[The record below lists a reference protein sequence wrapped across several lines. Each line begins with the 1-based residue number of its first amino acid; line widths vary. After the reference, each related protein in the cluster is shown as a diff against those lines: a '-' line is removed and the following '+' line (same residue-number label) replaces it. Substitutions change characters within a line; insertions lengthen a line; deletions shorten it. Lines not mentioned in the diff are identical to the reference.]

1 MAVSVGSKILTEHC
15 DWILITILFVH
26 LNSNQFNLPK
36 KSKVTAMFA
45 LIIAG
50 EAIFLL
56 PFILMR
62 VFKPVIRDAFLIS
75 DAQIG
80 EAQAL
85 YGITAVL
92 SYFFG
97 GFIADKWEP
106 RKLLSLSLFL
116 TAFGGFWLTKIPS
129 IFTLKI
135 LYAFWGV
142 STILLFWASLIKAT
156 RQWGNQNNQG
166 LSFGLLDGGRG
177 FFAATIA
184 LSGAGILTF
193 FFPQK
198 GEEITFENKVETLQ
212 YIIGTITCIVF
223 LIAFLVWK
231 VIPKEKEASQVY
243 DSDHNKEFQFN
254 FKEAFLLMKQ
264 KKVIFHSLII
274 FCAYCSYKL
283 TGVYGTYAKDVWNY
297 SLEEATYFAVF
308 IQYLR
313 PIAAISIGYIADK
326 FLPSKLIVPSFS
338 VLIFASVIL
347 GFGFFN
353 EQPIFLSFTIF
364 IFMAFGTY
372 SLRGLYFAIIE
383 ETKTPL
389 QLTGTLVGIISVV
402 GFTPDIFMSLF
413 NGYMLGENP
422 TIIEYQNL
430 FTTFTIIPIVGLL
443 AALGFRKSISKL

>member
-1 MAVSVGSKILTEHC
+1 MQSK
-15 DWILITILFVH
+15 
-26 LNSNQFNLPK
+26 NK
-36 KSKVTAMFA
+36 GTAMFA
-45 LIIAG
+45 LIVAG

-62 VFKPVIRDAFLIS
+62 VFKPVIREAFLIS

-85 YGITAVL
+85 YGVTAVI

-106 RKLLSLSLFL
+106 KKLLSLSLFF
-116 TAFGGFWLTKIPS
+116 TAIGGFWMTLIPS

-156 RQWGNQNNQG
+156 RQWGNKQNQG

-177 FFAATIA
+177 FFAASIA
-184 LSGAGILTF
+184 LFGASILTY
-193 FFPQK
+193 FFPEK
-198 GEEITFENKVETLQ
+198 GVEVTFNNKVETLQ
-212 YIIGTITCIVF
+212 YIIGTITTIVF
-223 LIAFLVWK
+223 LVALFVWK
-231 VIPKEKEASQVY
+231 TLPKELVKFETK
-243 DSDHNKEFQFN
+243 KEFQFN
-254 FKEAFLLMKQ
+254 FKQAFSLMKQ
-264 KKVIFHSLII
+264 KKVIFHAIII

-313 PIAAISIGYIADK
+313 PIAAISIGWIADK
-326 FLPSKLIVPSFS
+326 YLPSKIIVPSFS
-338 VLIFASVIL
+338 ILIFASTVL
-347 GFGFFN
+347 GFGFFKA
-353 EQPIFLSFTIF
+353 QPVFLSFTIF
-364 IFMAFGTY
+364 IFMALGTY

-383 ETKTPL
+383 ETKTPI
-389 QLTGTLVGIISVV
+389 QMTGTLVGIISII

-413 NGYMLGENP
+413 IGYLLGEKP
-422 TIIEYQNL
+422 SITEYQHL
-430 FTTFTIIPIVGLL
+430 FTIFTIIPIIGLL

>member
-1 MAVSVGSKILTEHC
+1 MQSK
-15 DWILITILFVH
+15 
-26 LNSNQFNLPK
+26 NK
-36 KSKVTAMFA
+36 GTAMFA
-45 LIIAG
+45 LIVAG

-62 VFKPVIRDAFLIS
+62 VFKPIIRDAFLIS
-75 DAQIG
+75 DAEIG

-85 YGITAVL
+85 YGVTALV

-106 RKLLSLSLFL
+106 KKLLTLSLFL
-116 TAFGGFWLTKIPS
+116 TSIGGFWMTLIPS

-135 LYAFWGV
+135 LYAFWGI

-156 RQWGNQNNQG
+156 RQWGNKNNQG
-166 LSFGLLDGGRG
+166 ISFGLLDGGRG
-177 FFAATIA
+177 FFAASIA
-184 LSGAGILTF
+184 LFGASILTY
-193 FFPQK
+193 FFPEK
-198 GEEITFENKVETLQ
+198 GVEITFSNKVETLQ
-212 YIIGTITCIVF
+212 YIIGTITAIVF
-223 LIAFLVWK
+223 LVALFVWK
-231 VIPKEKEASQVY
+231 TLPKDLVKFETR
-243 DSDHNKEFQFN
+243 NEFQFN
-254 FKEAFLLMKQ
+254 FKKAFSLMK
-264 KKVIFHSLII
+264 KRNVIFHSIII

-313 PIAAISIGYIADK
+313 PIAAISIGLLADK
-326 FLPSKLIVPSFS
+326 FIPSKIIVPCFS
-338 VLIFASVIL
+338 VVIISSAIL

-353 EQPIFLSFTIF
+353 EQPVFLLFIIF
-364 IFMAFGTY
+364 IFMALGTY

-383 ETKTPL
+383 ETKTPI

-413 NGYMLGENP
+413 IGYMLGESP
-422 TIIEYQNL
+422 TLIAYQNL
-430 FTTFTIIPIVGLL
+430 FTTFTIIPIIGLI
-443 AALGFRKSISKL
+443 AALGFKKSISKL

>member
-1 MAVSVGSKILTEHC
+1 
-15 DWILITILFVH
+15 
-26 LNSNQFNLPK
+26 
-36 KSKVTAMFA
+36 MFS

-85 YGITAVL
+85 YGITAVA

-97 GFIADKWEP
+97 GFIADKYEP
-106 RKLLSLSLFL
+106 RKLLTLSLIL
-116 TAFGGFWLTKIPS
+116 TALGGFWLTLMPS
-129 IFTLKI
+129 IIGLKA

-142 STILLFWASLIKAT
+142 STILLFWSSLIKAT

-166 LSFGLLDGGRG
+166 ISFGLLDGGRG

-184 LSGAGILTF
+184 LSGAGILTY
-193 FFPQK
+193 FFPEK
-198 GEEITFENKVETLQ
+198 GVEITFEHKVETLQ
-212 YIIGTITCIVF
+212 YIIGSITTIVF
-223 LIAFLVWK
+223 LIALLVWLF
-231 VIPKEKEASQVY
+231 IPKGKSEFKES
-243 DSDHNKEFQFN
+243 KEFQFD
-254 FKEAFLLMKQ
+254 FKKGFSLMKQ
-264 KKVIFHSLII
+264 KKVIYHSIII

-297 SLEEATYFAVF
+297 SLEEATYFAVL
-308 IQYLR
+308 IQYIR
-313 PIAAISIGYIADK
+313 PIAAITIGWIADK
-326 FLPSKLIVPSFS
+326 YMPSKIIIPSFS
-338 VLIFASVIL
+338 LLIIASLLL
-347 GFGFFN
+347 GLGLFN
-353 EQPIFLSFTIF
+353 TLPIALSFSTF
-364 IFMAFGTY
+364 IMMALGTY
-372 SLRGLYFAIIE
+372 ALRGLYFAIIE
-383 ETKTPL
+383 ETKTPI
-389 QLTGTLVGIISVV
+389 QFTGTLVGIISVV

-422 TIIEYQNL
+422 TIVEYQHL

-443 AALGFRKSISKL
+443 ATLGFRKAIKTTKNQHIK

>member
-1 MAVSVGSKILTEHC
+1 LPKQSKI
-15 DWILITILFVH
+15 
-26 LNSNQFNLPK
+26 
-36 KSKVTAMFA
+36 TAMLS

-62 VFKPVIRDAFLIS
+62 VFKPIIREAFLIS

-85 YGITAVL
+85 YGITAML

-97 GFIADKWEP
+97 GFIADKWTP
-106 RKLLSLSLFL
+106 KTLLSLSLFL
-116 TAFGGFWLTKIPS
+116 TAIGGFWMTMIPS
-129 IFTLKI
+129 INTLKL

-156 RQWGNQNNQG
+156 RQWGNENNQG

-177 FFAATIA
+177 LFAASIA
-184 LSGAGILTF
+184 LFGASILTY

-198 GEEITFENKVETLQ
+198 GIEITFENKVETLQ
-212 YIIGTITCIVF
+212 YIIGTITFIVF
-223 LIAFLVWK
+223 LVSLLVWRALPEEPIK
-231 VIPKEKEASQVY
+231 FETG
-243 DSDHNKEFQFN
+243 KEFQFN
-254 FKEAFLLMKQ
+254 FRKAFTLMKQ
-264 KKVIFHSLII
+264 KKVIFHSIII

-283 TGVYGTYAKDVWNY
+283 TGVFGTYAKDVWNY

-308 IQYLR
+308 IQFVR
-313 PIAAISIGYIADK
+313 PIAAISIGWVADK
-326 FLPSKLIVPSFS
+326 FIPSKIIVPSFS
-338 VLIFASVIL
+338 ILILASAIL

-353 EQPIFLSFTIF
+353 DQPMFLSFTVF
-364 IFMAFGTY
+364 IFMALGTY

-383 ETKTPL
+383 ETKTPI
-389 QLTGTLVGIISVV
+389 QMTGTLVGIISVV

-413 NGYMLGENP
+413 IGYMLGENP
-422 TIIEYQNL
+422 TIIAYQHL
-430 FTTFTIIPIVGLL
+430 FTTFTIIPIIGLI
-443 AALGFRKSISKL
+443 AALGFRKNTSKL

>member
-1 MAVSVGSKILTEHC
+1 MQS
-15 DWILITILFVH
+15 
-26 LNSNQFNLPK
+26 
-36 KSKVTAMFA
+36 KSKGTAMFA
-45 LIIAG
+45 LIVAG

-62 VFKPVIRDAFLIS
+62 VFKPIIRDAFLIS
-75 DAQIG
+75 DAEIG

-85 YGITAVL
+85 YGVTALV

-106 RKLLSLSLFL
+106 KKLLTLSLFL
-116 TAFGGFWLTKIPS
+116 TAIGGFWMTLIPS

-135 LYAFWGV
+135 LYAFWGI

-156 RQWGNQNNQG
+156 RQWGNKNNQG
-166 LSFGLLDGGRG
+166 ISFGLLDGGRG
-177 FFAATIA
+177 FFAASIA
-184 LSGAGILTF
+184 LFGASILTY
-193 FFPQK
+193 FFPEK
-198 GEEITFENKVETLQ
+198 GVEITFSNKVETLQ
-212 YIIGTITCIVF
+212 YIIGTITAIVF
-223 LIAFLVWK
+223 LVALFVWK
-231 VIPKEKEASQVY
+231 TLPKDLVKFETG
-243 DSDHNKEFQFN
+243 NEFQFN
-254 FKEAFLLMKQ
+254 FKKAFSLMK
-264 KKVIFHSLII
+264 KRNVIFHSIII

-313 PIAAISIGYIADK
+313 PIAAISIGLLADK
-326 FLPSKLIVPSFS
+326 FIPSKIIVPCFS
-338 VLIFASVIL
+338 VVIISSAIL

-353 EQPIFLSFTIF
+353 EQPVFLLFTIF
-364 IFMAFGTY
+364 IFMALGTY

-383 ETKTPL
+383 ETKTPI

-413 NGYMLGENP
+413 IGYMLGESP
-422 TIIEYQNL
+422 TLIAYQNL
-430 FTTFTIIPIVGLL
+430 FTTFTIIPIIGLI
-443 AALGFRKSISKL
+443 AALGFKKSISKL

>member
-1 MAVSVGSKILTEHC
+1 MQSK
-15 DWILITILFVH
+15 
-26 LNSNQFNLPK
+26 K
-36 KSKVTAMFA
+36 KVIAMFA

-85 YGITAVL
+85 YGVTAVI

-97 GFIADKWEP
+97 GILADKWAP
-106 RKLLSLSLFL
+106 KKLLSLSLFF
-116 TAFGGFWLTKIPS
+116 TAIGGFWMTLIPS
-129 IFTLKI
+129 ILTLKI

-156 RQWGNQNNQG
+156 RQWGNKHNQG

-177 FFAATIA
+177 FFAASIA
-184 LSGAGILTF
+184 LFGATILTY
-193 FFPQK
+193 FFPEK
-198 GEEITFENKVETLQ
+198 GVEVTYTNKVETLQ
-212 YIIGTITCIVF
+212 YIIGTITAIVF
-223 LIAFLVWK
+223 LVALFVWK
-231 VIPKEKEASQVY
+231 TIPKEFEKFERE
-243 DSDHNKEFQFN
+243 KEFQFN
-254 FKEAFLLMKQ
+254 FKKAFSLMKQ
-264 KKVIFHSLII
+264 KKVIFHSIII

-313 PIAAISIGYIADK
+313 PIAAISIGWIADK
-326 FLPSKLIVPSFS
+326 YLPSKIIVPSFS
-338 VLIFASVIL
+338 VLIFASAIS

-353 EQPIFLSFTIF
+353 AQPVFLSFTIF
-364 IFMAFGTY
+364 IFMALGTY

-383 ETKTPL
+383 ETKTPI
-389 QLTGTLVGIISVV
+389 QMTGTLVGIISVI

-413 NGYMLGENP
+413 IGYMLGEKP
-422 TIIEYQNL
+422 YLTGYQHL
-430 FTTFTIIPIVGLL
+430 FTIFTLIPIIGLI

>member
-1 MAVSVGSKILTEHC
+1 M
-15 DWILITILFVH
+15 
-26 LNSNQFNLPK
+26 QPK
-36 KSKVTAMFA
+36 NKVTTMFA

-85 YGITAVL
+85 YGLTAVV

-106 RKLLSLSLFL
+106 KKLLSLSLLL
-116 TAFGGFWLTKIPS
+116 TAIGGFWMALIPS

-135 LYAFWGV
+135 LYAFWGI
-142 STILLFWASLIKAT
+142 STILLFWSSLIKAT
-156 RQWGNQNNQG
+156 RHWGNKHNQG

-177 FFAATIA
+177 FFAASIA
-184 LSGAGILTF
+184 LFGASILTY
-193 FFPQK
+193 FFPEK
-198 GEEITFENKVETLQ
+198 GIEITFNNKVETLQ
-212 YIIGTITCIVF
+212 YVIGTITCIVF
-223 LIAFLVWK
+223 LVALLVWK
-231 VIPKEKEASQVY
+231 VLPKDTMKFEAGTAY
-243 DSDHNKEFQFN
+243 QFD
-254 FKEAFLLMKQ
+254 FKKAFSLMKK

-313 PIAAISIGYIADK
+313 PIAAISVGWIADK
-326 FLPSKLIVPSFS
+326 YIPSKIIVPSFS
-338 VLIFASVIL
+338 LLILASAIL

-353 EQPIFLSFTIF
+353 TQPVFLSFTIF
-364 IFMAFGTY
+364 IFMALGTY

-383 ETKTPL
+383 ETKTPI
-389 QLTGTLVGIISVV
+389 QMTGTLVGIISVV

-413 NGYMLGENP
+413 IGYMLGENP
-422 TIIEYQNL
+422 TLIDYQHL

-443 AALGFRKSISKL
+443 AALGFRKSTAKL

>member
-1 MAVSVGSKILTEHC
+1 
-15 DWILITILFVH
+15 
-26 LNSNQFNLPK
+26 
-36 KSKVTAMFA
+36 MFA

-62 VFKPVIRDAFLIS
+62 VFKPIIREAFVIS

-85 YGITAVL
+85 YGITAVI

-106 RKLLSLSLFL
+106 KKLLSLSLFL
-116 TAFGGFWLTKIPS
+116 TAIGGFWMTMIPS

-156 RQWGNQNNQG
+156 RQWGNKHNQG

-177 FFAATIA
+177 FFAAAIA
-184 LSGAGILTF
+184 LFGASILTY
-193 FFPQK
+193 FFPEK
-198 GEEITFENKVETLQ
+198 GIEITFENKIETLQ

-223 LIAFLVWK
+223 LVALLVWK
-231 VIPKEKEASQVY
+231 VLPKEEHKFETE
-243 DSDHNKEFQFN
+243 KEFQFN
-254 FKEAFLLMKQ
+254 FKKAFSLMKQ
-264 KKVIFHSLII
+264 RKVIFHSVII

-308 IQYLR
+308 IQFLR
-313 PIAAISIGYIADK
+313 PIAAISIGWIADK
-326 FLPSKLIVPSFS
+326 FIPSKMILPSFTILILGS
-338 VLIFASVIL
+338 AIL

-353 EQPIFLSFTIF
+353 QQAIYLSFIVFIF
-364 IFMAFGTY
+364 IALGTY

-383 ETKTPL
+383 ETKTPI
-389 QLTGTLVGIISVV
+389 QMTGTLVGIISVV

-413 NGYMLGENP
+413 IGYMLGENP
-422 TIIEYQNL
+422 TLIAYQQL
-430 FTTFTIIPIVGLL
+430 FTTFTIIPIIGLL
-443 AALGFRKSISKL
+443 ATLGFRKTIQKL

>member
-1 MAVSVGSKILTEHC
+1 
-15 DWILITILFVH
+15 
-26 LNSNQFNLPK
+26 
-36 KSKVTAMFA
+36 MFA

-62 VFKPVIRDAFLIS
+62 VFKPVIREAFVIS

-97 GFIADKWEP
+97 GFIADKWEA
-106 RKLLSLSLFL
+106 RKLLSLSLLL
-116 TAFGGFWLTKIPS
+116 TGIGGFWMTMIPS

-135 LYAFWGV
+135 LYAFWGI
-142 STILLFWASLIKAT
+142 STILFFWASLIKAT
-156 RQWGNQNNQG
+156 RQWGNENNQG

-184 LSGAGILTF
+184 LSGAAILTL
-193 FFPQK
+193 FFPDK
-198 GEEITFENKVETLQ
+198 GIEITFENKVETLQ
-212 YIIGTITCIVF
+212 YIIGTITFIVF
-223 LIAFLVWK
+223 LVALLVWK
-231 VIPKEKEASQVY
+231 VLPKEQVKV
-243 DSDHNKEFQFN
+243 DDEKEFQFN
-254 FKEAFLLMKQ
+254 FKEAFSLMKQ

-297 SLEEATYFAVF
+297 SLEEATYFAVS
-308 IQYLR
+308 IQYIR
-313 PIAAISIGYIADK
+313 PFAAIFIGWIADK
-326 FLPSKLIVPSFS
+326 FMPSKLLIPNFS
-338 VLIFASVIL
+338 VLIITSMIL
-347 GFGFFN
+347 GFGFIN
-353 EQPIFLSFTIF
+353 QHPIFLSITVF

-383 ETKTPL
+383 ETKTPI
-389 QLTGTLVGIISVV
+389 QFTGTLVGIISVV

-430 FTTFTIIPIVGLL
+430 FTTFTIIPIIGLL

>member
-1 MAVSVGSKILTEHC
+1 M
-15 DWILITILFVH
+15 
-26 LNSNQFNLPK
+26 QPK
-36 KSKVTAMFA
+36 NKVTSMFA

-85 YGITAVL
+85 YGLTAVV

-106 RKLLSLSLFL
+106 KKLLSLSLFL
-116 TAFGGFWLTKIPS
+116 TAIGGFWMALIPS

-135 LYAFWGV
+135 LYAFWGI
-142 STILLFWASLIKAT
+142 STILLFWSSLIKAT
-156 RQWGNQNNQG
+156 RHWGSKHNQG

-177 FFAATIA
+177 FFAASIA
-184 LSGAGILTF
+184 LFGASILTY
-193 FFPQK
+193 FFPEK
-198 GEEITFENKVETLQ
+198 GLEITFSNKVETLQ
-212 YIIGTITCIVF
+212 YVIGTITCIVF
-223 LIAFLVWK
+223 LVALLVWK
-231 VIPKEKEASQVY
+231 VLPKDPIKFENGTA
-243 DSDHNKEFQFN
+243 FQFD
-254 FKEAFLLMKQ
+254 FKKAFSLMKK

-313 PIAAISIGYIADK
+313 PIAAISVGWIADK
-326 FLPSKLIVPSFS
+326 YIPSKIIVPSFS
-338 VLIFASVIL
+338 ALILASAIL
-347 GFGFFN
+347 GFGLFN
-353 EQPIFLSFTIF
+353 TQPVFLSFTIF
-364 IFMAFGTY
+364 IFMALGTY

-383 ETKTPL
+383 ETKTPI
-389 QLTGTLVGIISVV
+389 QMTGTLVGIISVV

-413 NGYMLGENP
+413 IGYMLGENP
-422 TIIEYQNL
+422 TLIDYQHL

>member
-1 MAVSVGSKILTEHC
+1 
-15 DWILITILFVH
+15 
-26 LNSNQFNLPK
+26 
-36 KSKVTAMFA
+36 MFA
-45 LIIAG
+45 LIVAG

-62 VFKPVIRDAFLIS
+62 VFKPIIRDAFLIS
-75 DAQIG
+75 DAEIG

-85 YGITAVL
+85 YGVTALV

-106 RKLLSLSLFL
+106 KKLLTLSLFL
-116 TAFGGFWLTKIPS
+116 TAIGGFWMTLIPS

-135 LYAFWGV
+135 LYAFWGI

-156 RQWGNQNNQG
+156 RQWGNKNNQG
-166 LSFGLLDGGRG
+166 ISFGLLDGGRG
-177 FFAATIA
+177 FFAASIA
-184 LSGAGILTF
+184 LFGASILTC
-193 FFPQK
+193 FFPEK
-198 GEEITFENKVETLQ
+198 GVEITFSNKVETLQ
-212 YIIGTITCIVF
+212 YIIGTITAIVF
-223 LIAFLVWK
+223 LVALFVWK
-231 VIPKEKEASQVY
+231 TLPKDLVKFETR
-243 DSDHNKEFQFN
+243 NEFQFN
-254 FKEAFLLMKQ
+254 FKKAFSLMK
-264 KKVIFHSLII
+264 KRNVIFHSIII

-313 PIAAISIGYIADK
+313 PIAAISIGLLADK
-326 FLPSKLIVPSFS
+326 FIPSKIIVPCFS
-338 VLIFASVIL
+338 VVIISSAIL

-353 EQPIFLSFTIF
+353 EQPVFLLFTIF
-364 IFMAFGTY
+364 IFMALGTY

-383 ETKTPL
+383 ETKTPI

-413 NGYMLGENP
+413 IGYMLGESP
-422 TIIEYQNL
+422 TLIAYQNL
-430 FTTFTIIPIVGLL
+430 FTTFTIIPIIGLI
-443 AALGFRKSISKL
+443 AALGFKKSISKL

>member
-1 MAVSVGSKILTEHC
+1 M
-15 DWILITILFVH
+15 
-26 LNSNQFNLPK
+26 QPK
-36 KSKVTAMFA
+36 NKVTSMFA

-85 YGITAVL
+85 YGLTAVV

-106 RKLLSLSLFL
+106 KKLLSLSLFL
-116 TAFGGFWLTKIPS
+116 TAIGGFWMALIPS

-135 LYAFWGV
+135 LYAFWGI
-142 STILLFWASLIKAT
+142 STILLFWSSLIKAT
-156 RQWGNQNNQG
+156 RHWGSKHNQG

-177 FFAATIA
+177 FFAASIA
-184 LSGAGILTF
+184 LFGASILTY
-193 FFPQK
+193 FFPEK
-198 GEEITFENKVETLQ
+198 GLEITFSNKVETLQ
-212 YIIGTITCIVF
+212 YVIGTITCIVF
-223 LIAFLVWK
+223 LVALLVWK
-231 VIPKEKEASQVY
+231 VLPKDPIKFENGTA
-243 DSDHNKEFQFN
+243 FQFD
-254 FKEAFLLMKQ
+254 FKKAFSLIKK

-313 PIAAISIGYIADK
+313 PIAAICVGWIADK
-326 FLPSKLIVPSFS
+326 YIPSKIIVPSFS
-338 VLIFASVIL
+338 ALILASAIL

-353 EQPIFLSFTIF
+353 TQPVFLSFTIF
-364 IFMAFGTY
+364 IFMALGTY

-383 ETKTPL
+383 ETKTPI
-389 QLTGTLVGIISVV
+389 QMTGTLVGIISVV

-413 NGYMLGENP
+413 IGYMLGENP
-422 TIIEYQNL
+422 TLIDYQHL

>member
-1 MAVSVGSKILTEHC
+1 M
-15 DWILITILFVH
+15 
-26 LNSNQFNLPK
+26 QPK
-36 KSKVTAMFA
+36 NKVTTMFA

-85 YGITAVL
+85 YGLTAVV

-106 RKLLSLSLFL
+106 KKLLSLSLLL
-116 TAFGGFWLTKIPS
+116 TAIGGFWMALIPS

-135 LYAFWGV
+135 LYAFWGI
-142 STILLFWASLIKAT
+142 STILLFWSSLIKAT
-156 RQWGNQNNQG
+156 RHWGNKHNQG

-177 FFAATIA
+177 FFAASIA
-184 LSGAGILTF
+184 LFGASILTY
-193 FFPQK
+193 FFPEK
-198 GEEITFENKVETLQ
+198 GIEITFNNKVETLQ
-212 YIIGTITCIVF
+212 YVIGTITCIVF
-223 LIAFLVWK
+223 LVALLVWK
-231 VIPKEKEASQVY
+231 VLPKDTMKFEAGTAY
-243 DSDHNKEFQFN
+243 QFD
-254 FKEAFLLMKQ
+254 FKKAFSLMKK

-313 PIAAISIGYIADK
+313 PIAAISVGWIADK
-326 FLPSKLIVPSFS
+326 YIPSKIIVPSFS
-338 VLIFASVIL
+338 LLILASAIL

-353 EQPIFLSFTIF
+353 TQPVFLSFTIF
-364 IFMAFGTY
+364 IFMALGTY

-383 ETKTPL
+383 ETKTPI
-389 QLTGTLVGIISVV
+389 QMTGTLVGIISVV

-413 NGYMLGENP
+413 IGYMLGENP
-422 TIIEYQNL
+422 TLIDYQHL